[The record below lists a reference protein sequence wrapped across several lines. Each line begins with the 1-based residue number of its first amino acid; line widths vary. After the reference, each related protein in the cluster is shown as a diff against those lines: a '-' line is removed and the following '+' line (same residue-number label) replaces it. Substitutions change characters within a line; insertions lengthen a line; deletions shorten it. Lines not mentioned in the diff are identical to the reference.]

1 MDYDKRKIYKG
12 EIMNGINIIINLI
25 CLGALLGYL
34 VAFLLIM
41 VIKSISDDI
50 DMKRE
55 VQLLNK
61 KKAPFVMDYIQFKK
75 ELNCWKETKTEYK
88 L

>member
-1 MDYDKRKIYKG
+1 MD
-12 EIMNGINIIINLI
+12 GIRILSSLI
-25 CLGALLGYL
+25 ALGVMFGYL
-34 VAFLLIM
+34 IAFLLIM
-41 VIKSISDDI
+41 VIKSISYSI
-50 DMKRE
+50 EQKRE

>member
-12 EIMNGINIIINLI
+12 ETMNGINIIMNLI

-34 VAFLLIM
+34 VAFLLVM

-50 DMKRE
+50 DTKRE